1 MKKLSTK
8 VLTVLF
14 CILLPIFLMLF
25 SYKMA
30 LEFTALDTNQEST
43 VKYLQD
49 RGDLSLGESSLN
61 YTANEVSHLEDVKG
75 VMKIIDYLFYFSLLV
90 LTLILTF
97 YRKKKEETKKL
108 LFYGGI
114 TTVIMLGMILLFL
127 LLSFHS
133 AFTVFHN
140 LFFPQGNWQFASDSL
155 LIQTFPLGFFIGMSY
170 KIFVQSL
177 IYGIIFILLY
187 FLLKHAHSSQR
198 D

>member
-30 LEFTALDTNQEST
+30 LEFTALDANQEST
-43 VKYLQD
+43 IDYLQNN
-49 RGDLSLGESSLN
+49 RELSLN
-61 YTANEVSHLEDVKG
+61 YTIMEVSHLEDVKG
-75 VMKIIDYLFYFSLLV
+75 VIKIIDYLFYSCLLV

-97 YRKKKEETKKL
+97 YRKKKEEIKKL

-114 TTVIMLGMILLFL
+114 TTGAALGLILLFSL
-127 LLSFHS
+127 TAFDL
-133 AFTVFHN
+133 AFTLFHN
-140 LFFPQGNWQFASDSL
+140 VFFPQGNWQFASDSL

-187 FLLKHAHSSQR
+187 VLLKYVNSSQR